1 MEKAK
6 NNSLKGMSH
15 GALRAKLLSTVAMLL
30 VASTLLVTSSYA
42 WFVMS
47 TAPEVTGI
55 DTQVGAN
62 GALEIALRS
71 GENGDVY
78 GDFDENATEDS
89 DIDANNTWGNLV
101 NLDDGKYGLN
111 QITLLPSRLFIEEGG
126 LADGVK
132 TFRVNEVLLKTPIYG
147 EDGRVKGLDKE
158 STTSLVYNAQKASF
172 DTAGIGV
179 RAVGTAADM
188 SVYQLGMNAAK
199 AQLSTYTSAA
209 RTTASNA
216 LNRNG
221 NGVANIVLGK
231 ALEKKASGFAVE
243 DLQALLDLAKGLQAS
258 LKNIETALRC
268 AFTGYLMSE
277 ASGADAVTAENYQT
291 VVADIQSKPLSELLT
306 AYSRITSFIPG
317 MDGYVNEL
325 LSDQTKVDKA
335 VTDCEVLVGKGTNA
349 TWDEIN
355 SAMRPLVDYT
365 KMKLGDKSVP
375 ELEQMVKDGNYDELF
390 SLVSAGGLT
399 LYVPSESGV
408 LSDIADYAG
417 DYTAK
422 VKVDHV
428 SAKVGSQQ
436 LTLNNVEVT
445 MRTATTEQPVY
456 LTNCS
461 NILNRATVRDA
472 DGSSAITDFY
482 GYAIDLAFRTNAT
495 KDGAAT
501 SSLLLQT
508 EPENRVYEGDNNNT
522 ALQGAGSYMIFRN
535 TSGLS
540 ATKMLRLM
548 SGIRVVFIDG
558 ENNLLGIAALD
569 TAVSQNMFT
578 VLSDEEKADTK
589 MYAFLDGWGDGS
601 YQISDLIDANDYDA
615 RPTESSVEFG
625 ADNGTKTI
633 KAKLYMYDFDM
644 DTRGDGDDK
653 HLTGGISLAKTHR
666 ESSVIATLTP
676 DQQKNVTALVY
687 LDGKVVDNSSV
698 AANASQSMSG
708 TLNLQFSS
716 DATLM
721 PAEITSL
728 RQGEKKDGGAGN

>member
-1 MEKAK
+1 MKKNALKAL
-6 NNSLKGMSH
+6 SFGS
-15 GALRAKLLSTVAMLL
+15 LRAKLLSTVAMLL

-62 GALEIALRS
+62 GALEIALRT

-78 GDFDENATEDS
+78 GDFDENATGDS

-101 NLDDGKYGLN
+101 NLGDAKYGLN
-111 QITLLPSRLFIEEGG
+111 QITLLPSRLFIEEAGTVG
-126 LADGVK
+126 GVK
-132 TFRVNEVLLKTPIYG
+132 AFSVNELLLKTPIYG

-158 STTSLVYNAQKASF
+158 STANLVYNAQKASF
-172 DTAGIGV
+172 DTEGIGV

-209 RTTASNA
+209 RTTASNT
-216 LNRNG
+216 LNQNG

-231 ALEKKASGFAVE
+231 ALEKKTDGFAVK
-243 DLQALLDLAKGLQAS
+243 DLQALLELAKGLQAS
-258 LKNIETALRC
+258 LKNIETALRYVF
-268 AFTGYLMSE
+268 AGYLMSD
-277 ASGADAVTAENYQT
+277 ASGDTVTAENYQT
-291 VVADIQSKPLSELLT
+291 LVAEVQTKPLNELLNT
-306 AYSRITSFIPG
+306 YGVITSLIPG
-317 MDGYVNEL
+317 MDGYVNAL
-325 LSDQTKVDKA
+325 LGDQTKVDEA
-335 VTDCEVLVGKGTNA
+335 VRDCANLVGKGTAA

-355 SAMRPLVDYT
+355 SAMKPLVDYT
-365 KMKLGDKSVP
+365 RMRLGDKTVP
-375 ELEQMVKDGNYDELF
+375 ELEQLVAAGNYSEILA
-390 SLVSAGGLT
+390 LVSAGGLT
-399 LYVPSESGV
+399 LYVPSGSGV

-422 VKVDHV
+422 VTVDDV
-428 SAKVGSQQ
+428 SASLGGQT
-436 LTLNNVEVT
+436 LTLNNVDVT
-445 MRTATTEQPVY
+445 MRTETGEQPVY

-461 NILNRATVRDA
+461 NALNRATVRAA

-495 KDGAAT
+495 KDGEAT

-508 EPENRVYEGDNNNT
+508 EPENRVYQDDDSNA
-522 ALQGAGSYMIFRN
+522 ALQGGGSYMIFRN
-535 TSGLS
+535 TSNLS

-569 TAVSQNMFT
+569 TTVSRGMFT
-578 VLSDEEKADTK
+578 QLTDEEKGATK
-589 MYAFLDGWGDGS
+589 MYAYLDGWGDQN
-601 YQISDLIDANDYDA
+601 YQISDLVDKDDYDV
-615 RPTESSVEFG
+615 RPEESSVVFNVE
-625 ADNGTKTI
+625 NGTKTI

-644 DTRGDGDDK
+644 DTRGDGDEK

-666 ESSVIATLTP
+666 ESSVITTLTP

-728 RQGEKKDGGAGN
+728 RQGEKADGGTRN

>member
-1 MEKAK
+1 MKKNALKAL
-6 NNSLKGMSH
+6 SFGS
-15 GALRAKLLSTVAMLL
+15 LRAKLLSTVAMLL

-62 GALEIALRS
+62 GALEIALRT

-78 GDFDENATEDS
+78 GDFDENATGDS

-101 NLDDGKYGLN
+101 NLGDAKYGLN
-111 QITLLPSRLFIEEGG
+111 QITLLPSRLFIEEAGIV
-126 LADGVK
+126 DGVK
-132 TFRVNEVLLKTPIYG
+132 AFSVNKLLLKTPIYG
-147 EDGRVKGLDKE
+147 EDGRVKELDKK
-158 STTSLVYNAQKASF
+158 STANLVYNAQKASF
-172 DTAGIGV
+172 DTEGIGV

-209 RTTASNA
+209 RTTASNT
-216 LNRNG
+216 LNQNG

-231 ALEKKASGFAVE
+231 ALEKKPDGFAAK
-243 DLQALLDLAKGLQAS
+243 DLQALLELAKGLQAS
-258 LKNIETALRC
+258 LKNIETALRYVF
-268 AFTGYLMSE
+268 AGYLMSD
-277 ASGADAVTAENYQT
+277 ASGDTVTAENYQT
-291 VVADIQSKPLSELLT
+291 LVAEVQTKPLSELLNT
-306 AYSRITSFIPG
+306 YNEITSLILG
-317 MDGYVNEL
+317 MDGYVNDL
-325 LSDQTKVDKA
+325 LSDQTIVDKA
-335 VTDCEVLVGKGTNA
+335 VVDCENLVKKGTDA

-355 SAMRPLVDYT
+355 RAMRPLVDYT
-365 KMKLGDKSVP
+365 QMRLGDKTVP
-375 ELEQMVKDGNYDELF
+375 ELEKMVTDGQYDKILA
-390 SLVSAGGLT
+390 LIGAGGLT
-399 LYVPSESGV
+399 LYVPSGSGV

-417 DYTAK
+417 DYTAN
-422 VKVDHV
+422 VTVDKI
-428 SAKVGSQQ
+428 SA
-436 LTLNNVEVT
+436 TLNGKPFSLENQTVT
-445 MRTATTEQPVY
+445 MRTETKEQPVY

-461 NILNRATVRDA
+461 NALNRATVRAA

-495 KDGAAT
+495 KDGEAT

-508 EPENRVYEGDNNNT
+508 EPENRVYQDDKSNA
-522 ALQGAGSYMIFRN
+522 ALQGGGSYMIFRN
-535 TSGLS
+535 TSNLS

-569 TAVSQNMFT
+569 TTVSQNMFKQ
-578 VLSDEEKADTK
+578 LPDAEKSETK
-589 MYAFLDGWGDGS
+589 MFAYLDGWGDQN
-601 YQISDLIDANDYDA
+601 YQISDLVDVNDYDT
-615 RPTESSVEFG
+615 RPTESSVVFSV
-625 ADNGTKTI
+625 DNGTKTI

-644 DTRGDGDDK
+644 DTRGEGEAQ
-653 HLTGGISLAKTHR
+653 HQTGGISLAKTHR
-666 ESSVIATLTP
+666 ESRVITTLTP

-728 RQGEKKDGGAGN
+728 RQGEKADGGTGN

>member
-1 MEKAK
+1 MKKNALKAL
-6 NNSLKGMSH
+6 SFGS
-15 GALRAKLLSTVAMLL
+15 LRAKLLSTVAMLL

-62 GALEIALRS
+62 GALEIALRD
-71 GENGDVY
+71 GESGDVY

-101 NLDDGKYGLN
+101 NLGDAKYGLD
-111 QITLLPSRLFIEEGG
+111 QITLLPSRLFIEEAGIV
-126 LADGVK
+126 DGVK
-132 TFRVNEVLLKTPIYG
+132 AFSVNELLLKTPIYG

-158 STTSLVYNAQKASF
+158 STANLVYNAQKASF
-172 DTAGIGV
+172 DTEGIGV

-209 RTTASNA
+209 RTTASNT
-216 LNRNG
+216 LDQNG

-231 ALEKKASGFAVE
+231 ALEKKTSGFAVA
-243 DLQALLDLAKGLQAS
+243 DLQALLELAKGLQAS
-258 LKNIETALRC
+258 LKNIETALRYVF
-268 AFTGYLMSE
+268 AGYLMSD
-277 ASGADAVTAENYQT
+277 ASGNVVTAENYQT
-291 VVADIQSKPLSELLT
+291 LVAEVQTKPLNELLT
-306 AYSRITSFIPG
+306 TYNEIISLIPG
-317 MDGYVNEL
+317 MDGYVNDL
-325 LSDQTKVDKA
+325 LSDQTKVDEA
-335 VTDCEVLVGKGTNA
+335 VVDCEDLVNKGTAA

-365 KMKLGDKSVP
+365 QMRLGDKTVP
-375 ELEQMVKDGNYDELF
+375 ELEQLVAAGNYSEIF
-390 SLVSAGGLT
+390 ALVSAGGLT
-399 LYVPSESGV
+399 LYVPSGSGV

-422 VKVDHV
+422 VTVDHV
-428 SAKVGSQQ
+428 SASLGGQT
-436 LTLNNVEVT
+436 LTLDNVDVT
-445 MRTATTEQPVY
+445 MRTETEQQPVY

-461 NILNRATVRDA
+461 NALNRATVRAA

-495 KDGAAT
+495 KDGEET

-508 EPENRVYEGDNNNT
+508 EPENRVYQGDESNA
-522 ALQGAGSYMIFRN
+522 ALQGGGSYMIFRN
-535 TSGLS
+535 TSNLS

-569 TAVSQNMFT
+569 TTVSQSMFT
-578 VLSDEEKADTK
+578 ELPDAEKSETK
-589 MYAFLDGWGDGS
+589 MFAYLDGWGDQN
-601 YQISDLIDANDYDA
+601 YQISDLVDVNDYNA
-615 RPTESSVEFG
+615 RPVESSVVFNV
-625 ADNGTKTI
+625 DNGTKTI

-644 DTRGDGDDK
+644 DTRGEGDEK

-666 ESSVIATLTP
+666 ESSVITTLTP

-728 RQGEKKDGGAGN
+728 RQGEKADGGTGN

>member
-1 MEKAK
+1 MKKNALKAL
-6 NNSLKGMSH
+6 SFSS
-15 GALRAKLLSTVAMLL
+15 LRAKLLSTVAMLL

-62 GALEIALRS
+62 GALEIALRT

-78 GDFDENATEDS
+78 GDFDENATGDG

-101 NLDDGKYGLN
+101 NLGDAKYGLDK
-111 QITLLPSRLFIEEGG
+111 ITLLPSRLFIEEAGIV
-126 LADGVK
+126 DGVK
-132 TFRVNEVLLKTPIYG
+132 AFSVNELLLKTPIYG

-158 STTSLVYNAQKASF
+158 STANLVYNAQKASF
-172 DTAGIGV
+172 DTEGIGV

-209 RTTASNA
+209 RTTASNT
-216 LNRNG
+216 LNQNG

-231 ALEKKASGFAVE
+231 ALEKKTDGFAE
-243 DLQALLDLAKGLQAS
+243 KDLQALLELAKGLQAS
-258 LKNIETALRC
+258 LKNIETALRYVF
-268 AFTGYLMSE
+268 AGYLMSD
-277 ASGADAVTAENYQT
+277 ASGDTVTAENYQT
-291 VVADIQSKPLSELLT
+291 LVAEVQTKPLSELLNT
-306 AYSRITSFIPG
+306 YNTYNKITSLILG
-317 MDGYVNEL
+317 MDGYVNDL

-335 VTDCEVLVGKGTNA
+335 VADCGTLVEKGTAA
-349 TWDEIN
+349 TWTEIN
-355 SAMRPLVDYT
+355 SAMKPLVDYT
-365 KMKLGDKSVP
+365 QMRLGDKTVP
-375 ELEQMVKDGNYDELF
+375 ELEQLVAAGNYSEILA
-390 SLVSAGGLT
+390 LVSAGGLT
-399 LYVPSESGV
+399 LYVPSGSGV

-422 VKVDHV
+422 VTVDHV
-428 SAKVGSQQ
+428 SASLDGQT
-436 LTLNNVEVT
+436 LTLDNVDVT
-445 MRTATTEQPVY
+445 MRTETEQQPVY

-461 NILNRATVRDA
+461 NALNRATVRDA

-495 KDGAAT
+495 KDGEAT

-508 EPENRVYEGDNNNT
+508 EPENRVYQDDKSNA
-522 ALQGAGSYMIFRN
+522 ALQGGGSYMIFRN
-535 TSGLS
+535 TSNLS

-569 TAVSQNMFT
+569 TTVSQNMFT
-578 VLSDEEKADTK
+578 ELPDAEKSETK
-589 MYAFLDGWGDGS
+589 MFAYLDGWGDQN
-601 YQISDLIDANDYDA
+601 YQISDLVDVNDYKA
-615 RPTESSVEFG
+615 RPTESSVVFSV
-625 ADNGTKTI
+625 DNGTKTI

-644 DTRGDGDDK
+644 DTRGEGEEK
-653 HLTGGISLAKTHR
+653 HPTGGISLAKTHR
-666 ESSVIATLTP
+666 ESRVITTLTP

-728 RQGEKKDGGAGN
+728 RQGEKADGGTGN

>member
-1 MEKAK
+1 MKKNALKAL
-6 NNSLKGMSH
+6 SFGS
-15 GALRAKLLSTVAMLL
+15 LRAKLLSTVAMLL

-62 GALEIALRS
+62 GALEIALRT

-78 GDFDENATEDS
+78 GDFDENATGDG

-101 NLDDGKYGLN
+101 NLGDAKYGLN
-111 QITLLPSRLFIEEGG
+111 QITLLPSRLFIEEAGIV
-126 LADGVK
+126 DGVK
-132 TFRVNEVLLKTPIYG
+132 AFSVNKLLLKTPIYG

-158 STTSLVYNAQKASF
+158 STANLVYNAQKASF
-172 DTAGIGV
+172 DTEGIGV

-209 RTTASNA
+209 RTTASNT
-216 LNRNG
+216 LNQNG

-231 ALEKKASGFAVE
+231 ALEKKTDGFAE
-243 DLQALLDLAKGLQAS
+243 KDLQALLELAKGLQAS
-258 LKNIETALRC
+258 LKNIETALRYVF
-268 AFTGYLMSE
+268 AGYLMSD
-277 ASGADAVTAENYQT
+277 ASGDTVTAENYQT
-291 VVADIQSKPLSELLT
+291 LVAEVQTKPLNELLNT
-306 AYSRITSFIPG
+306 YSGITNLIEN
-317 MDGYVNEL
+317 MDSYVNDL

-335 VTDCEVLVGKGTNA
+335 VADCGILVEKGTAA
-349 TWDEIN
+349 TWTEIN
-355 SAMRPLVDYT
+355 SAMKPLVDYT
-365 KMKLGDKSVP
+365 QMRLGDKTVP
-375 ELEQMVKDGNYDELF
+375 ELEQLVAAGNYSEILA
-390 SLVSAGGLT
+390 LVSAGGLT
-399 LYVPSESGV
+399 LYVPSGSGV

-422 VKVDHV
+422 VTVDHV
-428 SAKVGSQQ
+428 SASLGGQT
-436 LTLNNVEVT
+436 LTLDNVDVT
-445 MRTATTEQPVY
+445 MRTETEQQPVY

-461 NILNRATVRDA
+461 NALNRATVRAA

-495 KDGAAT
+495 KDGEAT

-508 EPENRVYEGDNNNT
+508 EPENRVYQDDKSNA
-522 ALQGAGSYMIFRN
+522 ALQGGGSYMIFRN
-535 TSGLS
+535 TSNLS

-569 TAVSQNMFT
+569 TTVSQNMFT
-578 VLSDEEKADTK
+578 ELPDAERGETK
-589 MYAFLDGWGDGS
+589 MFAYLDGWGDQN
-601 YQISDLIDANDYDA
+601 YQISDLVDVNDYNA
-615 RPTESSVEFG
+615 RPTESSVVFSV
-625 ADNGTKTI
+625 DNGTKTI

-644 DTRGDGDDK
+644 DTRGEGEET
-653 HLTGGISLAKTHR
+653 HPTGGISLAKTHR
-666 ESSVIATLTP
+666 ESRVITTLTP

-728 RQGEKKDGGAGN
+728 RQGEKADGGTGN

>member
-1 MEKAK
+1 MKKNALKAL
-6 NNSLKGMSH
+6 SFGS
-15 GALRAKLLSTVAMLL
+15 LRAKLLSTVAMLL

-62 GALEIALRS
+62 GALEIALRT

-78 GDFDENATEDS
+78 GDFDENATGDS

-101 NLDDGKYGLN
+101 NLGDAKYGLN
-111 QITLLPSRLFIEEGG
+111 QITLLPSRLFIEEAGIV
-126 LADGVK
+126 DGVK
-132 TFRVNEVLLKTPIYG
+132 AFSVNELLLKTPIYG
-147 EDGRVKGLDKE
+147 EDGRVKELDKK
-158 STTSLVYNAQKASF
+158 STANLVYNAQKASF
-172 DTAGIGV
+172 DTEGIGV

-209 RTTASNA
+209 RTTASNT
-216 LNRNG
+216 LNQNG

-231 ALEKKASGFAVE
+231 ALEKKTDGFAE
-243 DLQALLDLAKGLQAS
+243 KDLQALLELAKGLQAS
-258 LKNIETALRC
+258 LKNIETALRYVF
-268 AFTGYLMSE
+268 AGYLMSN
-277 ASGADAVTAENYQT
+277 ASGDTVTAENYQT
-291 VVADIQSKPLSELLT
+291 LVAEVQTKPLNELLNT
-306 AYSRITSFIPG
+306 YSRITSLIPG
-317 MDGYVNEL
+317 MDGYVNDL
-325 LSDQTKVDKA
+325 LSDQTIVDKA
-335 VTDCEVLVGKGTNA
+335 VVDCENLVKEGTAA
-349 TWDEIN
+349 TWTEIN
-355 SAMRPLVDYT
+355 SAMSPLVDYT
-365 KMKLGDKSVP
+365 KMRLGDKTVP
-375 ELEQMVKDGNYDELF
+375 ELEKMVTAGEYDKILA
-390 SLVSAGGLT
+390 LISAGGLT
-399 LYVPSESGV
+399 LYVPSGSGV

-417 DYTAK
+417 DYTAN
-422 VKVDHV
+422 VTVDKI
-428 SAKVGSQQ
+428 SA
-436 LTLNNVEVT
+436 TLNGKPISLENQTVT
-445 MRTATTEQPVY
+445 MRTETKEQPVY

-461 NILNRATVRDA
+461 NALNRATVRAA

-495 KDGAAT
+495 KDGEAT

-508 EPENRVYEGDNNNT
+508 EPENRVYQDDKSNA
-522 ALQGAGSYMIFRN
+522 ALQGGGSYMIFRN
-535 TSGLS
+535 TSNLS

-569 TAVSQNMFT
+569 TTVSQNMFT
-578 VLSDEEKADTK
+578 ELPDAEKSETK
-589 MYAFLDGWGDGS
+589 MFAYLDGWSDQN
-601 YQISDLIDANDYDA
+601 YQISDLVDANDYKA
-615 RPTESSVEFG
+615 RPTESSVVFSV
-625 ADNGTKTI
+625 DNGTKTI

-644 DTRGDGDDK
+644 DTRGEGEEK
-653 HLTGGISLAKTHR
+653 HPTGGISLAKTHR
-666 ESSVIATLTP
+666 ESRVITTLTP

-728 RQGEKKDGGAGN
+728 RQGEKADGGTGN

>member
-1 MEKAK
+1 MKKNALKAL
-6 NNSLKGMSH
+6 SFGS
-15 GALRAKLLSTVAMLL
+15 LRAKLLSTVAMLL

-42 WFVMS
+42 WFVMA

-62 GALEIALRS
+62 GALEIALRT

-78 GDFDENATEDS
+78 GDFDENATGDS
-89 DIDANNTWGNLV
+89 DVDANNTWGNLV
-101 NLDDGKYGLN
+101 NLGDAKYGLN
-111 QITLLPSRLFIEEGG
+111 QITLLPSRLFIEEAGTVG
-126 LADGVK
+126 GVK
-132 TFRVNEVLLKTPIYG
+132 AFSVNELLLKTPIYG

-158 STTSLVYNAQKASF
+158 STANLVYNAQKASF
-172 DTAGIGV
+172 DTEGIGV

-209 RTTASNA
+209 RTTASNT
-216 LNRNG
+216 LNQNG

-231 ALEKKASGFAVE
+231 ALEKKTDGFAVK
-243 DLQALLDLAKGLQAS
+243 DLQALLELAKGLQAS
-258 LKNIETALRC
+258 LKNIETALRYVF
-268 AFTGYLMSE
+268 AGYLMSD
-277 ASGADAVTAENYQT
+277 ASGDTVTAENYQT
-291 VVADIQSKPLSELLT
+291 LVAEVQTKPLNELLNT
-306 AYSRITSFIPG
+306 YGVITSLVPG
-317 MDGYVNEL
+317 IDGYVNAL
-325 LSDQTKVDKA
+325 LGDQTKVDKA
-335 VTDCEVLVGKGTNA
+335 VRDCANLVGKGTAA
-349 TWDEIN
+349 TWTEIN
-355 SAMRPLVDYT
+355 SAMSPLVDYT

-375 ELEQMVKDGNYDELF
+375 ELEQLVAAGNYSEIF
-390 SLVSAGGLT
+390 ALVSAGGLT
-399 LYVPSESGV
+399 LYVPSGSGV

-422 VKVDHV
+422 VTVDHV
-428 SAKVGSQQ
+428 SASLGGQT
-436 LTLNNVEVT
+436 LTLDNVDVT
-445 MRTATTEQPVY
+445 MRTETGEQPVY

-461 NILNRATVRDA
+461 NALNRATVRAA
-472 DGSSAITDFY
+472 DGSAAITDFY

-495 KDGAAT
+495 KDGEAT

-508 EPENRVYEGDNNNT
+508 EPENRVYQDDDSNA
-522 ALQGAGSYMIFRN
+522 ALQGGGSYMIFRN
-535 TSGLS
+535 TSNLS

-569 TAVSQNMFT
+569 TTVSRGMFT
-578 VLSDEEKADTK
+578 QLTDEEKGATK
-589 MYAFLDGWGDGS
+589 MYAYLDGWGDQN
-601 YQISDLIDANDYDA
+601 YQISDLVNKDDYDA
-615 RPTESSVEFG
+615 RPTESSVVFSVE
-625 ADNGTKTI
+625 NGTKTI

-644 DTRGDGDDK
+644 DTRGDGDEK

-666 ESSVIATLTP
+666 GSSVITALTP

-728 RQGEKKDGGAGN
+728 RQGEKADGGTGN

>member
-1 MEKAK
+1 MKK
-6 NNSLKGMSH
+6 NTLKGMNFSS
-15 GALRAKLLSTVAMLL
+15 LRAKLMSTVAMLL

-62 GALEIALRS
+62 GALEIALRT

-78 GDFDENATEDS
+78 GDFDENATGDS

-101 NLDDGKYGLN
+101 NLGDAKYGLN
-111 QITLLPSRLFIEEGG
+111 QITLLPSRLFIEEAGIV
-126 LADGVK
+126 DGVK
-132 TFRVNEVLLKTPIYG
+132 AFSVNELLLKTPIYG

-158 STTSLVYNAQKASF
+158 STANLVYNAQKASF
-172 DTAGIGV
+172 DTEGIGV

-209 RTTASNA
+209 RTTASNT
-216 LNRNG
+216 LNQNG

-231 ALEKKASGFAVE
+231 ALEKKTDGFAE
-243 DLQALLDLAKGLQAS
+243 KDLQTLLELAKGLQAS
-258 LKNIETALRC
+258 LKNIETALRYVF
-268 AFTGYLMSE
+268 AGYLMSD
-277 ASGADAVTAENYQT
+277 ASGDKVTAENYQT
-291 VVADIQSKPLSELLT
+291 LVAEVQTKPLNELLNT
-306 AYSRITSFIPG
+306 YNGITSLIPG
-317 MDGYVNEL
+317 MDGYVNDL
-325 LSDQTKVDKA
+325 LSDQTKVNKA
-335 VTDCEVLVGKGTNA
+335 VTDCGTLVEKGTAA
-349 TWDEIN
+349 TWTEIN
-355 SAMRPLVDYT
+355 SAMSPLVDYT

-375 ELEQMVKDGNYDELF
+375 ELEKMVAEGKYEDIL

-399 LYVPSESGV
+399 LYVPSKSGV

-422 VKVDHV
+422 VKVDKV
-428 SAKVGSQQ
+428 SAPVGGKTVT
-436 LTLNNVEVT
+436 LTDVDVT
-445 MRTATTEQPVY
+445 MRTQTGVQPVY

-461 NILNRATVRDA
+461 NALNRATVRDA

-495 KDGAAT
+495 KDGKAT

-508 EPENRVYEGDNNNT
+508 EPENRVYEGDGEN
-522 ALQGAGSYMIFRN
+522 AVLQGGGSYMLFRN

-569 TAVSQNMFT
+569 TTVSQRMFT
-578 VLSDEEKADTK
+578 ELSDEEKGETK
-589 MYAFLDGWGDGS
+589 MFAYLDGWGDHN
-601 YQISDLIDANDYDA
+601 YQISDMVDVNDYGA
-615 RPTESSVEFG
+615 RPTESSVVFSV
-625 ADNGTKTI
+625 DNGTKTI

-644 DTRGDGDDK
+644 DTRGEDGEK

-666 ESSVIATLTP
+666 ESRVITTLTP

-728 RQGEKKDGGAGN
+728 RQGEKADGGTGN

>member
-1 MEKAK
+1 MKKNALKAL
-6 NNSLKGMSH
+6 SFGS
-15 GALRAKLLSTVAMLL
+15 LRAKLLSTVAMLL

-62 GALEIALRS
+62 GALEIALRT

-78 GDFDENATEDS
+78 GDFDENATGDS
-89 DIDANNTWGNLV
+89 DVDANNTWGNLV
-101 NLDDGKYGLN
+101 NLGDAKYGLN
-111 QITLLPSRLFIEEGG
+111 QITLLPSRLFIEEAGTVG
-126 LADGVK
+126 GVK
-132 TFRVNEVLLKTPIYG
+132 AFSVNELLLKTPIYG

-158 STTSLVYNAQKASF
+158 STANLVYNAQKASF
-172 DTAGIGV
+172 DTEGIGV

-209 RTTASNA
+209 RTTASNT
-216 LNRNG
+216 LNQNG

-231 ALEKKASGFAVE
+231 ALEKKTDGFAVK
-243 DLQALLDLAKGLQAS
+243 DLQALLELAKGLQAS
-258 LKNIETALRC
+258 LKNIETALRYVF
-268 AFTGYLMSE
+268 AGYLMSD
-277 ASGADAVTAENYQT
+277 ASGDTVTAENYQT
-291 VVADIQSKPLSELLT
+291 LVAEVQTKPLNELLNT
-306 AYSRITSFIPG
+306 YGVITSLVPG
-317 MDGYVNEL
+317 IDGYVNAL
-325 LSDQTKVDKA
+325 LGDQTKVDKA
-335 VTDCEVLVGKGTNA
+335 VRDCANLVGKGTAA
-349 TWDEIN
+349 TWTEIN
-355 SAMRPLVDYT
+355 SAMSPLVDYT

-375 ELEQMVKDGNYDELF
+375 ELEQLVAAGNYSEIFALM
-390 SLVSAGGLT
+390 SAGGLT
-399 LYVPSESGV
+399 LYVPSGSGV

-422 VKVDHV
+422 VTVDHV
-428 SAKVGSQQ
+428 SASLGGQT
-436 LTLNNVEVT
+436 LTLDNVDVT
-445 MRTATTEQPVY
+445 MRTETGEQPVY

-461 NILNRATVRDA
+461 NALNRATVRAA
-472 DGSSAITDFY
+472 DGSAAITDFY

-495 KDGAAT
+495 KDGEAT

-508 EPENRVYEGDNNNT
+508 EPENRVYQDDDSNA
-522 ALQGAGSYMIFRN
+522 ALQGGGSYMIFRN
-535 TSGLS
+535 TSNLS

-569 TAVSQNMFT
+569 TTVSRGMFT
-578 VLSDEEKADTK
+578 QLTDEEKGATK
-589 MYAFLDGWGDGS
+589 MYAYLDGWGDQN
-601 YQISDLIDANDYDA
+601 YQISDLVNKDDYDA
-615 RPTESSVEFG
+615 RPTESSVVFSVE
-625 ADNGTKTI
+625 NGTKTI

-644 DTRGDGDDK
+644 DTRGDGDEK

-666 ESSVIATLTP
+666 GSSVITALTP

-728 RQGEKKDGGAGN
+728 RQGEKADGGTGN

>member
-1 MEKAK
+1 MKKNALKAL
-6 NNSLKGMSH
+6 SFGS
-15 GALRAKLLSTVAMLL
+15 LRAKLLSTVAMLL

-62 GALEIALRS
+62 GALEIALRD
-71 GENGDVY
+71 GESGDVY

-101 NLDDGKYGLN
+101 NLGDAKYGLD
-111 QITLLPSRLFIEEGG
+111 QITLLPSRLFIEEAGIV
-126 LADGVK
+126 DGVK
-132 TFRVNEVLLKTPIYG
+132 AFSVNELLLKTPIYG

-158 STTSLVYNAQKASF
+158 STANLVYNAQKASF
-172 DTAGIGV
+172 DTEGIGV

-209 RTTASNA
+209 RTTASNT
-216 LNRNG
+216 LDQNG

-231 ALEKKASGFAVE
+231 ALEKKTSGFAVA
-243 DLQALLDLAKGLQAS
+243 DLQALLELAKGLQAS
-258 LKNIETALRC
+258 LKNIETALRYVF
-268 AFTGYLMSE
+268 AGYLMSD
-277 ASGADAVTAENYQT
+277 ASGNVVTAENYQT
-291 VVADIQSKPLSELLT
+291 LVAEVQTKPLNELLT
-306 AYSRITSFIPG
+306 TYNEIISLIPG
-317 MDGYVNEL
+317 MDGYVNDL
-325 LSDQTKVDKA
+325 LSDQTKVDEA
-335 VTDCEVLVGKGTNA
+335 VVDCEDLVNKGTAA

-365 KMKLGDKSVP
+365 QMRLGDKTVP
-375 ELEQMVKDGNYDELF
+375 ELEQLVAAGNYSEIF
-390 SLVSAGGLT
+390 ALVSAGGLT
-399 LYVPSESGV
+399 LYVPSGSGV

-422 VKVDHV
+422 VTVDHV
-428 SAKVGSQQ
+428 SASLGGQT
-436 LTLNNVEVT
+436 LTLDNVDVT
-445 MRTATTEQPVY
+445 MRTETEQQPVY

-461 NILNRATVRDA
+461 NALNRAAVRAA

-495 KDGAAT
+495 KDGEET
-501 SSLLLQT
+501 SNLLLQT
-508 EPENRVYEGDNNNT
+508 EPENRVYQGDESNA
-522 ALQGAGSYMIFRN
+522 ALQGGGSYMIFRN
-535 TSGLS
+535 TSNLS

-569 TAVSQNMFT
+569 TTVSQSMFT
-578 VLSDEEKADTK
+578 ELPDAEKSETK
-589 MYAFLDGWGDGS
+589 MFAYLDGWGDQN
-601 YQISDLIDANDYDA
+601 YQISDLVDVNDYNA
-615 RPTESSVEFG
+615 RPVESSVVFNV
-625 ADNGTKTI
+625 DNGTKTI

-644 DTRGDGDDK
+644 DTRGEGDEK

-666 ESSVIATLTP
+666 ESSVITTLTP

-728 RQGEKKDGGAGN
+728 RQGEKADGGTGN

>member
-1 MEKAK
+1 MKKNALKAL
-6 NNSLKGMSH
+6 SFGS
-15 GALRAKLLSTVAMLL
+15 LRAKLLSTVAMLL

-62 GALEIALRS
+62 GALEIALRT

-78 GDFDENATEDS
+78 GDFDENATGDS
-89 DIDANNTWGNLV
+89 DVDANNTWGNLV
-101 NLDDGKYGLN
+101 NLGDAKYGLN
-111 QITLLPSRLFIEEGG
+111 QITLLPSRLFIEEAGTVG
-126 LADGVK
+126 GVK
-132 TFRVNEVLLKTPIYG
+132 AFSVNELLLKTPIYG

-158 STTSLVYNAQKASF
+158 STANLVYNAQKASF
-172 DTAGIGV
+172 DTEGIGV

-209 RTTASNA
+209 RTTASNT
-216 LNRNG
+216 LNQNG

-231 ALEKKASGFAVE
+231 ALEKKTDGFAVK
-243 DLQALLDLAKGLQAS
+243 DLQALLELAKGLQAS
-258 LKNIETALRC
+258 LKNIETALRYVF
-268 AFTGYLMSE
+268 AGYLMSD
-277 ASGADAVTAENYQT
+277 ASGDTVTAENYQT
-291 VVADIQSKPLSELLT
+291 LVAEVQTKPLNELLNT
-306 AYSRITSFIPG
+306 YGVITSLVPG
-317 MDGYVNEL
+317 IDGYVNAL
-325 LSDQTKVDKA
+325 LGDQTKVDKA
-335 VTDCEVLVGKGTNA
+335 VRDCANLVGKGTAA
-349 TWDEIN
+349 TWTEIN
-355 SAMRPLVDYT
+355 SAMSPLVDYT

-375 ELEQMVKDGNYDELF
+375 ELEQLVAAGNYSEIF
-390 SLVSAGGLT
+390 ALVSAGGLT
-399 LYVPSESGV
+399 LYVPSGSGV

-422 VKVDHV
+422 VTVDHV
-428 SAKVGSQQ
+428 SASLGGQT
-436 LTLNNVEVT
+436 LTLDNVDVT
-445 MRTATTEQPVY
+445 MRTETGEQPVY

-461 NILNRATVRDA
+461 NALNRATVRAA
-472 DGSSAITDFY
+472 DGSAAITDFY

-495 KDGAAT
+495 KDGEAT

-508 EPENRVYEGDNNNT
+508 EPENRVYQDDDSNA
-522 ALQGAGSYMIFRN
+522 ALQGGGSYMIFRN
-535 TSGLS
+535 TSNLS

-569 TAVSQNMFT
+569 TTVSRGMFT
-578 VLSDEEKADTK
+578 QLTDEEKGATK
-589 MYAFLDGWGDGS
+589 MYAYLDGWGDQN
-601 YQISDLIDANDYDA
+601 YQISDLVNKDDYDA
-615 RPTESSVEFG
+615 RPTESSVVFSVE
-625 ADNGTKTI
+625 NGTNTI
-633 KAKLYMYDFDM
+633 KAKLYVYDFDM
-644 DTRGDGDDK
+644 DTRGDGDEK

-666 ESSVIATLTP
+666 GSSVITALTP

-728 RQGEKKDGGAGN
+728 RQGEKADGGTGN

>member
-1 MEKAK
+1 MKKNALKAL
-6 NNSLKGMSH
+6 SFGS
-15 GALRAKLLSTVAMLL
+15 LRAKLLSTVAMLL

-62 GALEIALRS
+62 GALEIALRT

-78 GDFDENATEDS
+78 GDFDENATGDS
-89 DIDANNTWGNLV
+89 DVDANNTWGNLV
-101 NLDDGKYGLN
+101 NLGDAKYGLN
-111 QITLLPSRLFIEEGG
+111 QITLLPSRLFIEEAGTVG
-126 LADGVK
+126 GVK
-132 TFRVNEVLLKTPIYG
+132 AFSVNELLLKTPIYG

-158 STTSLVYNAQKASF
+158 STANLVYNAQKASF
-172 DTAGIGV
+172 DTEGIGV

-209 RTTASNA
+209 RTTASNT
-216 LNRNG
+216 LNG

-231 ALEKKASGFAVE
+231 ALEKKTDGFAVK
-243 DLQALLDLAKGLQAS
+243 DLQALLELAKGLQAS
-258 LKNIETALRC
+258 LKNIETALRYVF
-268 AFTGYLMSE
+268 AGYLMSD
-277 ASGADAVTAENYQT
+277 ASGDTVTAENYQT
-291 VVADIQSKPLSELLT
+291 LVAEVQTKPLNELLNT
-306 AYSRITSFIPG
+306 YGVITSLVPG
-317 MDGYVNEL
+317 IDGYVNAL
-325 LSDQTKVDKA
+325 LGDQTKVDKA
-335 VTDCEVLVGKGTNA
+335 VRDCANLVGKGTAA
-349 TWDEIN
+349 TWTEIN
-355 SAMRPLVDYT
+355 SAMSPLVDYT

-375 ELEQMVKDGNYDELF
+375 ELEQLVAAGNYSEIF
-390 SLVSAGGLT
+390 ALVSAGGLT
-399 LYVPSESGV
+399 LYVPSGSGV

-422 VKVDHV
+422 VTVDHV
-428 SAKVGSQQ
+428 SASLGGQT
-436 LTLNNVEVT
+436 LTLDNVDVT
-445 MRTATTEQPVY
+445 MRTETGEQPVY

-461 NILNRATVRDA
+461 NALNRATVRAA
-472 DGSSAITDFY
+472 DGSAAITDFY

-495 KDGAAT
+495 KDGEAT

-508 EPENRVYEGDNNNT
+508 EPENRVYQDDDSNA
-522 ALQGAGSYMIFRN
+522 ALQGGGSYMIFRN
-535 TSGLS
+535 TSNLS

-569 TAVSQNMFT
+569 TTVSRGMFT
-578 VLSDEEKADTK
+578 QLTDEEKGATK
-589 MYAFLDGWGDGS
+589 MYAYLDGWGDQN
-601 YQISDLIDANDYDA
+601 YQISDLVNKDDYDA
-615 RPTESSVEFG
+615 RPTESSVVFSVE
-625 ADNGTKTI
+625 NGTKTI

-644 DTRGDGDDK
+644 DTRGDGDEK

-666 ESSVIATLTP
+666 GSSVITALTP

-687 LDGKVVDNSSV
+687 LDGKVVDNSRV
-698 AANASQSMSG
+698 AAIASQSMSG

-728 RQGEKKDGGAGN
+728 RQGEKADGGTGN

>member
-1 MEKAK
+1 MKKNALKAL
-6 NNSLKGMSH
+6 SFGS
-15 GALRAKLLSTVAMLL
+15 LRAKLLSTVAMLL

-62 GALEIALRS
+62 GALEIALRT

-78 GDFDENATEDS
+78 GDFDENATGDS
-89 DIDANNTWGNLV
+89 DVDANNTWGNLV
-101 NLDDGKYGLN
+101 NLGDAKYGLN
-111 QITLLPSRLFIEEGG
+111 QITLLPSRLFIEEAGTVG
-126 LADGVK
+126 GVK
-132 TFRVNEVLLKTPIYG
+132 AFSVNELLLKTPIYG

-158 STTSLVYNAQKASF
+158 STANLVYNEQKASF
-172 DTAGIGV
+172 DTEGIGV

-209 RTTASNA
+209 RTTASNT
-216 LNRNG
+216 LNQNG

-231 ALEKKASGFAVE
+231 ALEKKTDGFAVK
-243 DLQALLDLAKGLQAS
+243 DLQALLELAKGLQAS
-258 LKNIETALRC
+258 LKNIETALRYVF
-268 AFTGYLMSE
+268 AGYLMSD
-277 ASGADAVTAENYQT
+277 ASGDTVTAENYQT
-291 VVADIQSKPLSELLT
+291 LVAEVQTKPLNELLNT
-306 AYSRITSFIPG
+306 YGVITSLVPG
-317 MDGYVNEL
+317 IDGYVNAL
-325 LSDQTKVDKA
+325 LGDQTKVDKA
-335 VTDCEVLVGKGTNA
+335 VRDCANLVGKGTAA
-349 TWDEIN
+349 TWTEIN
-355 SAMRPLVDYT
+355 SAMSPLVDYT

-375 ELEQMVKDGNYDELF
+375 ELEQLVAAGNYSEIF
-390 SLVSAGGLT
+390 ALVSAGGLT
-399 LYVPSESGV
+399 LYVPSGSGV

-422 VKVDHV
+422 VTVDHV
-428 SAKVGSQQ
+428 SASLGGQT
-436 LTLNNVEVT
+436 LTLDNVDVT
-445 MRTATTEQPVY
+445 MRTETGEQPVY

-461 NILNRATVRDA
+461 NALNRATVRAA
-472 DGSSAITDFY
+472 DGSAAITDFY

-495 KDGAAT
+495 KDGEAT

-508 EPENRVYEGDNNNT
+508 EPENRVYQDDDSNA
-522 ALQGAGSYMIFRN
+522 ALQGGGSYMIFRN
-535 TSGLS
+535 TSNLS

-569 TAVSQNMFT
+569 TTVSRGMFT
-578 VLSDEEKADTK
+578 QLTDEEKGATK
-589 MYAFLDGWGDGS
+589 MYAYLDGWGDQN
-601 YQISDLIDANDYDA
+601 YQISDLVNKDDYDA
-615 RPTESSVEFG
+615 RPTESSVVFSVE
-625 ADNGTKTI
+625 NGTKTI

-644 DTRGDGDDK
+644 DTRGDGDEK

-666 ESSVIATLTP
+666 GSSVITALTP

-728 RQGEKKDGGAGN
+728 RQGEKADGGTGN

>member
-1 MEKAK
+1 MKKNALKAL
-6 NNSLKGMSH
+6 SFGS
-15 GALRAKLLSTVAMLL
+15 LRAKLLSTVAMLL

-62 GALEIALRS
+62 GALEIALRT

-78 GDFDENATEDS
+78 GDFDENATGDS
-89 DIDANNTWGNLV
+89 DVDANNTWGNLV
-101 NLDDGKYGLN
+101 NLGDAKYGLN
-111 QITLLPSRLFIEEGG
+111 QITLLPSRLFIEEAGTVG
-126 LADGVK
+126 GVK
-132 TFRVNEVLLKTPIYG
+132 AFSVNELLLKTPIYG

-158 STTSLVYNAQKASF
+158 STANLVYNAQKASF
-172 DTAGIGV
+172 DTEGIGV

-209 RTTASNA
+209 RTTASNT
-216 LNRNG
+216 LNQNG

-231 ALEKKASGFAVE
+231 ALEKKTDGFAVK
-243 DLQALLDLAKGLQAS
+243 DLQALLELAKGLQAS
-258 LKNIETALRC
+258 LKNIETALRYVF
-268 AFTGYLMSE
+268 AGYLMSD
-277 ASGADAVTAENYQT
+277 ASGDTVTAENYQT
-291 VVADIQSKPLSELLT
+291 LVAEVQTKPLNELLNT
-306 AYSRITSFIPG
+306 YGVITSLVPG
-317 MDGYVNEL
+317 IDGYVNAL
-325 LSDQTKVDKA
+325 LGDQTKVDKA
-335 VTDCEVLVGKGTNA
+335 VRDCANLVGKGTAA
-349 TWDEIN
+349 TWTEIN
-355 SAMRPLVDYT
+355 SAMSPLVDYT

-375 ELEQMVKDGNYDELF
+375 ELEQLVAAGNYSEIF
-390 SLVSAGGLT
+390 ALVSAGGLT
-399 LYVPSESGV
+399 LYVPSGSGV

-422 VKVDHV
+422 VTVDHV
-428 SAKVGSQQ
+428 SASLGGQT
-436 LTLNNVEVT
+436 LTLDNVDVT
-445 MRTATTEQPVY
+445 MRTETGEQPVY

-461 NILNRATVRDA
+461 NALNRATVRAA
-472 DGSSAITDFY
+472 DGSAAITDFY

-495 KDGAAT
+495 KDGEAT

-508 EPENRVYEGDNNNT
+508 EPENRVYQDDDSNA
-522 ALQGAGSYMIFRN
+522 ALQGGGSYMIFRN
-535 TSGLS
+535 TSNLS

-569 TAVSQNMFT
+569 TTVSRGMFT
-578 VLSDEEKADTK
+578 QLTDEEKGATK
-589 MYAFLDGWGDGS
+589 MYAYLDGWGEQN
-601 YQISDLIDANDYDA
+601 YQISDLVNKDDYDA
-615 RPTESSVEFG
+615 RPTESSVVFSVE
-625 ADNGTKTI
+625 NGTKTI

-644 DTRGDGDDK
+644 DTRGDGDEK

-666 ESSVIATLTP
+666 GSSVITALTP

-728 RQGEKKDGGAGN
+728 RQGEKADGGTGN

>member
-1 MEKAK
+1 MKKNALKAL
-6 NNSLKGMSH
+6 SFGS
-15 GALRAKLLSTVAMLL
+15 LRAKLLSTVAMLL

-62 GALEIALRS
+62 GALEIALRT

-78 GDFDENATEDS
+78 GDFDENATGDS
-89 DIDANNTWGNLV
+89 DVDANNTWGNLV
-101 NLDDGKYGLN
+101 NLGDAKYGLN
-111 QITLLPSRLFIEEGG
+111 QITLLPSRLFIEEAGTVG
-126 LADGVK
+126 GVK
-132 TFRVNEVLLKTPIYG
+132 AFSVNELLLKTPIYG

-158 STTSLVYNAQKASF
+158 STANLVYNAQKASF
-172 DTAGIGV
+172 DTEGIGV

-209 RTTASNA
+209 RTTASNT
-216 LNRNG
+216 LNQNG

-231 ALEKKASGFAVE
+231 ALEKKTDGFAVK
-243 DLQALLDLAKGLQAS
+243 DLQALLELAKGLQAS
-258 LKNIETALRC
+258 LKNIETALRYVF
-268 AFTGYLMSE
+268 AGYLMSD
-277 ASGADAVTAENYQT
+277 ASGDTVTAENYQT
-291 VVADIQSKPLSELLT
+291 LVAEVQTKPLNELLNT
-306 AYSRITSFIPG
+306 YGVITSLVPG
-317 MDGYVNEL
+317 IDGYVNAL
-325 LSDQTKVDKA
+325 LGDQTKVDKA
-335 VTDCEVLVGKGTNA
+335 VRDCANLVGKGTAA
-349 TWDEIN
+349 TWTEIN
-355 SAMRPLVDYT
+355 SAMSPLVDYT

-375 ELEQMVKDGNYDELF
+375 ELEQLVAAGNYSEIF
-390 SLVSAGGLT
+390 ALVSAGGLT
-399 LYVPSESGV
+399 LYVPSGSGV

-422 VKVDHV
+422 VTVDHV
-428 SAKVGSQQ
+428 SASLGGQT
-436 LTLNNVEVT
+436 LTLDNVDVT
-445 MRTATTEQPVY
+445 MRTETGEQPVY

-461 NILNRATVRDA
+461 NALNRATVRAA
-472 DGSSAITDFY
+472 DGSAAITDFY

-495 KDGAAT
+495 KDGEAT

-508 EPENRVYEGDNNNT
+508 EPENRVYQDDDSNA
-522 ALQGAGSYMIFRN
+522 ALQGGGSYMIFRN
-535 TSGLS
+535 TSNLS

-569 TAVSQNMFT
+569 TTVSRGMFT
-578 VLSDEEKADTK
+578 QLTDEEKGATK
-589 MYAFLDGWGDGS
+589 MYAYLDGWGDQN
-601 YQISDLIDANDYDA
+601 YQISDLVNKDDYDA
-615 RPTESSVEFG
+615 RPTESSVVFSVE
-625 ADNGTKTI
+625 NGTKTI

-644 DTRGDGDDK
+644 DTRGDGDEK

-666 ESSVIATLTP
+666 GSSVITALTP

-728 RQGEKKDGGAGN
+728 RQGEKADGGTGN

>member
-1 MEKAK
+1 MRMMKREP
-6 NNSLKGMSH
+6 LKGMSR

-62 GALEIALRS
+62 GALEIALRT

-78 GDFDENATEDS
+78 GDFDENATGDS
-89 DIDANNTWGNLV
+89 DVDANNTWGNLV
-101 NLDDGKYGLN
+101 NLGDAKYGLN
-111 QITLLPSRLFIEEGG
+111 QITLLPSRLFIEEAGTVG
-126 LADGVK
+126 GVK
-132 TFRVNEVLLKTPIYG
+132 AFSVNELLLKTPIYG

-158 STTSLVYNAQKASF
+158 STANLVYNAQKASF
-172 DTAGIGV
+172 DTEGIGV

-209 RTTASNA
+209 RTTASNT
-216 LNRNG
+216 LNQNG

-231 ALEKKASGFAVE
+231 ALEKKTDGFAVK
-243 DLQALLDLAKGLQAS
+243 DLQALLELAKGLQAS
-258 LKNIETALRC
+258 LKNIETALRYVF
-268 AFTGYLMSE
+268 AGYLMSD
-277 ASGADAVTAENYQT
+277 ASGDTVTAENYQT
-291 VVADIQSKPLSELLT
+291 LVAEVQTKPLNELLNT
-306 AYSRITSFIPG
+306 YGVITSLVPG
-317 MDGYVNEL
+317 IDGYVNAL
-325 LSDQTKVDKA
+325 LGDQTKVDKA
-335 VTDCEVLVGKGTNA
+335 VRDCANLVGKGTAA
-349 TWDEIN
+349 TWTEIN
-355 SAMRPLVDYT
+355 SAMSPLVDYT

-375 ELEQMVKDGNYDELF
+375 ELEQLVAAGNYSEIF
-390 SLVSAGGLT
+390 ALVSAGGLT
-399 LYVPSESGV
+399 LYVPSGSGV

-422 VKVDHV
+422 VTVDHV
-428 SAKVGSQQ
+428 SASLGGQT
-436 LTLNNVEVT
+436 LTLDNVDVT
-445 MRTATTEQPVY
+445 MRTETGEQPVY

-461 NILNRATVRDA
+461 NALNRATVRAA
-472 DGSSAITDFY
+472 DGSAAITDFY

-495 KDGAAT
+495 KDGEAT

-508 EPENRVYEGDNNNT
+508 EPENRVYQDDDSNA
-522 ALQGAGSYMIFRN
+522 ALQGGGSYMIFRN
-535 TSGLS
+535 TSNLS

-569 TAVSQNMFT
+569 TTVSRGMFT
-578 VLSDEEKADTK
+578 QLTDEEKGATK
-589 MYAFLDGWGDGS
+589 MYVYLDGWGDQN
-601 YQISDLIDANDYDA
+601 YQISDLVNKDDYDA
-615 RPTESSVEFG
+615 RPTESSVVFSVE
-625 ADNGTKTI
+625 NGTKTI

-644 DTRGDGDDK
+644 DTRGDGDEK

-666 ESSVIATLTP
+666 GSSVITALTP

-728 RQGEKKDGGAGN
+728 RQGEKADGGTGN

>member
-1 MEKAK
+1 MKKAK

-89 DIDANNTWGNLV
+89 AIDANNTWGNLV
-101 NLDDGKYGLN
+101 NLDDAKYGLN

-132 TFRVNEVLLKTPIYG
+132 TFRVNQVLLKTPIYG

-158 STTSLVYNAQKASF
+158 STTSLVYNEQKASF

-216 LNRNG
+216 LNQNG

-231 ALEKKASGFAVE
+231 ALEKKTSGFAVA

-258 LKNIETALRC
+258 LKNIETALRYV
-268 AFTGYLMSE
+268 FTGYLMSE
-277 ASGADAVTAENYQT
+277 ASGNTVTADNYQT

-306 AYSRITSFIPG
+306 AYSGITSFIPG

-335 VTDCEVLVGKGTNA
+335 VTDCETLVGKGTDA
-349 TWDEIN
+349 TWGEIN
-355 SAMRPLVDYT
+355 SAMSPLVDYT

-375 ELEQMVKDGNYDELF
+375 ELEQMVAAGNYDEIF

-428 SAKVGSQQ
+428 SATLGGQQ

-461 NILNRATVRDA
+461 NILNRATVRA
-472 DGSSAITDFY
+472 ANGSSAITDFY

-508 EPENRVYEGDNNNT
+508 EPENRVYEGDNNNA

-558 ENNLLGIAALD
+558 DNNLLGIAALD
-569 TAVSQNMFT
+569 TAVSQDMFT
-578 VLSDEEKADTK
+578 ELSDEEKADTK
-589 MYAFLDGWGDGS
+589 MYAFLDGWKDGN
-601 YQISDLIDANDYDA
+601 YQISDLIDASDYNA

-625 ADNGTKTI
+625 TDNGTKTI

-644 DTRGDGDDK
+644 DTRGDGEDK

-666 ESSVIATLTP
+666 ESSVITTLTP

-728 RQGEKKDGGAGN
+728 RQGEKEDGGAGN

>member
-1 MEKAK
+1 MKKNALKAL
-6 NNSLKGMSH
+6 SFGS
-15 GALRAKLLSTVAMLL
+15 LRAKLLSTVAMLL

-62 GALEIALRS
+62 GALEIALRT

-78 GDFDENATEDS
+78 GDFDENATGDS
-89 DIDANNTWGNLV
+89 DVDANNTWGNLV
-101 NLDDGKYGLN
+101 NLGDAKYGLN
-111 QITLLPSRLFIEEGG
+111 QITLLPSRLFIEEAGTVG
-126 LADGVK
+126 GVK
-132 TFRVNEVLLKTPIYG
+132 AFSVNELLLKTPIYG

-158 STTSLVYNAQKASF
+158 STANLVYNAQKASF
-172 DTAGIGV
+172 DTEGIGV

-209 RTTASNA
+209 RTTASNT
-216 LNRNG
+216 LNQNG

-231 ALEKKASGFAVE
+231 ALEKKTDGFAVK
-243 DLQALLDLAKGLQAS
+243 DLQALLELAKGLQAS
-258 LKNIETALRC
+258 LKNIETALRYVF
-268 AFTGYLMSE
+268 AGYLMSD
-277 ASGADAVTAENYQT
+277 ASGDTVTAENYQT
-291 VVADIQSKPLSELLT
+291 LVAEVQTKPLNELLNT
-306 AYSRITSFIPG
+306 YGVITSLVPG
-317 MDGYVNEL
+317 IDGYVNAL
-325 LSDQTKVDKA
+325 LGDQTKVDKA
-335 VTDCEVLVGKGTNA
+335 VRDCANLVGKGTAA
-349 TWDEIN
+349 TWTEIN
-355 SAMRPLVDYT
+355 SAMSPLVDYT

-375 ELEQMVKDGNYDELF
+375 ELEQLVAAGNYSEIF
-390 SLVSAGGLT
+390 ALVSAGGLT
-399 LYVPSESGV
+399 LYVPSGSGV

-422 VKVDHV
+422 VTVDHV
-428 SAKVGSQQ
+428 SASLGGQT
-436 LTLNNVEVT
+436 LTLDNVDVT
-445 MRTATTEQPVY
+445 MRTETGEQPVY

-461 NILNRATVRDA
+461 NALNRATVRAA
-472 DGSSAITDFY
+472 DGSAAITDFY

-495 KDGAAT
+495 KDGEAT

-508 EPENRVYEGDNNNT
+508 EPENRVYQDDDSNA
-522 ALQGAGSYMIFRN
+522 ALQGGGSYMIFRN
-535 TSGLS
+535 TSNLS

-569 TAVSQNMFT
+569 TTVSRGMFT
-578 VLSDEEKADTK
+578 QLTDEEKGATK
-589 MYAFLDGWGDGS
+589 MYAYLDGWGDQN
-601 YQISDLIDANDYDA
+601 YQISDLVNKDDYDA
-615 RPTESSVEFG
+615 RPTESSVVFSVE
-625 ADNGTKTI
+625 NGTKTI

-644 DTRGDGDDK
+644 DTRGDGDEK

-666 ESSVIATLTP
+666 GSSVITALTP

-728 RQGEKKDGGAGN
+728 RQGEKADGVTGN

>member
-1 MEKAK
+1 MKK
-6 NNSLKGMSH
+6 NTLKGMSF
-15 GALRAKLLSTVAMLL
+15 GSLRAKLMSTVAMLL

-62 GALEIALRS
+62 GALEIALRT

-78 GDFDENATEDS
+78 GDFDENATGDS

-101 NLDDGKYGLN
+101 NLGDVRYGLK
-111 QITLLPSRLFIEEGG
+111 QITLLPSRLYIQEQGTD
-126 LADGVK
+126 DGAK
-132 TFRVNEVLLKTPIYG
+132 TYKVNPLLLKTPIYG

-158 STTSLVYNAQKASF
+158 KTANYVYNAQKAAF
-172 DTAGIGV
+172 DTKGIGV
-179 RAVGTAADM
+179 RAVGTAANM
-188 SVYQLGMNAAK
+188 SVFQLGMNSAK

-209 RTTASNA
+209 RTAASNT

-231 ALEKKASGFAVE
+231 ALEKKESGFAE
-243 DLQALLDLAKGLQAS
+243 KDLQALLELAQGLQTS
-258 LKNIETALRC
+258 LGNIEMALRYVF
-268 AFTGYLMSE
+268 AGYLMSAACDKVE
-277 ASGADAVTAENYQT
+277 VTADNYQAL
-291 VVADIQSKPLSELLT
+291 VESIQTAPLDTLLT
-306 AYSRITSFIPG
+306 TYGGITDIVPDMG
-317 MDGYVNEL
+317 KYIATMTADKA
-325 LSDQTKVDKA
+325 KVDRA
-335 VTDCEVLVGKGTNA
+335 VTDCEALVQKGESA
-349 TWDEIN
+349 TWSEIY
-355 SAMRPLVDYT
+355 SAMTPLVDYN
-365 KMKLGDKSVP
+365 KMTLAGKSVA
-375 ELEQMVKDGNYDELF
+375 ELEEMVRKGDYDGIFKLI
-390 SLVSAGGLT
+390 SAGGLT
-399 LYVPSESGV
+399 LTVPSGSGV

-417 DYTAK
+417 NYTANVTVDK
-422 VKVDHV
+422 V
-428 SAKVGSQQ
+428 AATVGGNTIS
-436 LTLNNVEVT
+436 LENVEVT
-445 MRTATTEQPVY
+445 MRTATTAQPVY

-461 NILNRATVRDA
+461 NILNRTAVRAA
-472 DGSSAITDFY
+472 DGSTALTDFY
-482 GYAIDLAFRTNAT
+482 GYAIDLAFRTNAA
-495 KDGAAT
+495 KDGEAV
-501 SSLLLQT
+501 SHLQLQT
-508 EPENRVYEGDNNNT
+508 EPENRVYEGDGENA
-522 ALQGAGSYMIFRN
+522 ALQGGGSYMLFRK
-535 TSGLS
+535 TSSLS

-569 TAVSQNMFT
+569 TTVSQSMFT
-578 VLSDEEKADTK
+578 QLSDEEKGETK
-589 MYAFLDGWGDGS
+589 MFAYLDGWGDHN
-601 YQISDLIDANDYDA
+601 YQISDMVDVNDYNA
-615 RPTESSVEFG
+615 RPTESSVVFSV
-625 ADNGTKTI
+625 DNGTKTI

-644 DTRGDGDDK
+644 DTRGEDGEK

-666 ESSVIATLTP
+666 ESSVITTLTP

-728 RQGEKKDGGAGN
+728 RQGEKADGGTGN

>member
-1 MEKAK
+1 MKKNALKAL
-6 NNSLKGMSH
+6 SFGS
-15 GALRAKLLSTVAMLL
+15 LRAKLLSTVAMLL

-62 GALEIALRS
+62 GALEIALRT
-71 GENGDVY
+71 GEKGDVY

-101 NLDDGKYGLN
+101 NLGDAKYGLDK
-111 QITLLPSRLFIEEGG
+111 ITLLPSRLFIEEAGTTV
-126 LADGVK
+126 DGVK
-132 TFRVNEVLLKTPIYG
+132 AFSVNKLLLKTPIYG
-147 EDGRVKGLDKE
+147 EDGRVTGLDKE
-158 STTSLVYNAQKASF
+158 STANLVYNEQKGSF
-172 DTAGIGV
+172 DTEGIGV

-209 RTTASNA
+209 RTTASNT
-216 LNRNG
+216 LNQNG

-231 ALEKKASGFAVE
+231 ALEKKTSGFAVA
-243 DLQALLDLAKGLQAS
+243 DLQALLELAKGLQAS
-258 LKNIETALRC
+258 LKNIETALRYVF
-268 AFTGYLMSE
+268 AGYLMSN
-277 ASGADAVTAENYQT
+277 ASGDVVTAENYQT
-291 VVADIQSKPLSELLT
+291 LVAEVQTKPLNELLT
-306 AYSRITSFIPG
+306 EYNEITSFVTD

-325 LSDQTKVDKA
+325 LNDQTKVDKA
-335 VTDCEVLVGKGTNA
+335 VADCEALVEKGTAA
-349 TWDEIN
+349 TWTEIN
-355 SAMRPLVDYT
+355 SAMSPLVDYT
-365 KMKLGDKSVP
+365 KMKLGDKTVP
-375 ELEQMVKDGNYDELF
+375 ELEKMVADGNYDEIL

-422 VKVDHV
+422 VKVDQV
-428 SAKVGSQQ
+428 SAPVGGKTVT
-436 LTLNNVEVT
+436 LTDVDVT
-445 MRTATTEQPVY
+445 MRTETEEQPVY

-461 NILNRATVRDA
+461 NALNRATVRAA

-495 KDGAAT
+495 KDGETT

-508 EPENRVYEGDNNNT
+508 EPENRVYQNDDSNA
-522 ALQGAGSYMIFRN
+522 ALQGGGSYMIFRN
-535 TSGLS
+535 TSNLS

-548 SGIRVVFIDG
+548 GGIRVVFIDG

-569 TAVSQNMFT
+569 TTVSQSMFT
-578 VLSDEEKADTK
+578 ELTDEEKSETK
-589 MYAFLDGWGDGS
+589 MYAYLDGWGDHN
-601 YQISDLIDANDYDA
+601 YQISDMVDVNDYNA
-615 RPTESSVEFG
+615 RPTESSVVFG
-625 ADNGTKTI
+625 LDNGTKTI

-644 DTRGDGDDK
+644 DTRGEGEEK
-653 HLTGGISLAKTHR
+653 HQTGGISLAKNHR
-666 ESSVIATLTP
+666 ENSVITTLTP

-728 RQGEKKDGGAGN
+728 RQGEKANSGAGN

>member
-1 MEKAK
+1 MKKNALKAL
-6 NNSLKGMSH
+6 SFSS
-15 GALRAKLLSTVAMLL
+15 LRAKLLSTVAMLL

-62 GALEIALRS
+62 GALEIALRT

-78 GDFDENATEDS
+78 GDFDENATGDG

-101 NLDDGKYGLN
+101 NLGDAKYGLN
-111 QITLLPSRLFIEEGG
+111 QITLLPSRLFIEEAGIV
-126 LADGVK
+126 DGVK
-132 TFRVNEVLLKTPIYG
+132 AFSVNKLLLKTPIYG

-158 STTSLVYNAQKASF
+158 STANLVYNAQKASF
-172 DTAGIGV
+172 DTEGIGV

-209 RTTASNA
+209 RTTASNT
-216 LNRNG
+216 LNQNG

-231 ALEKKASGFAVE
+231 ALEKKTDGFAE
-243 DLQALLDLAKGLQAS
+243 KDLQALLELAKGLQAS
-258 LKNIETALRC
+258 LKNIETALRYVF
-268 AFTGYLMSE
+268 AGYLMSD
-277 ASGADAVTAENYQT
+277 ASGDTVTAENYQT
-291 VVADIQSKPLSELLT
+291 LVAEVQTKPLNELLNT
-306 AYSRITSFIPG
+306 YSGITNLIEN
-317 MDGYVNEL
+317 MDSYVNDL

-335 VTDCEVLVGKGTNA
+335 VADCGILVEKGTAA
-349 TWDEIN
+349 TWTEIN
-355 SAMRPLVDYT
+355 SAMKPLVDYT
-365 KMKLGDKSVP
+365 QMRLGDKTVP
-375 ELEQMVKDGNYDELF
+375 ELEQLVAAGNYSEILA
-390 SLVSAGGLT
+390 LVSAGGLT
-399 LYVPSESGV
+399 LYVPSGSGV

-422 VKVDHV
+422 VTVDHV
-428 SAKVGSQQ
+428 SASLGGQT
-436 LTLNNVEVT
+436 LTLDNVDVT
-445 MRTATTEQPVY
+445 MRTETEQQPVY

-461 NILNRATVRDA
+461 NALNRATVRAA

-495 KDGAAT
+495 KDGEAT

-508 EPENRVYEGDNNNT
+508 EPENRVYQDDKSNA
-522 ALQGAGSYMIFRN
+522 ALQGGGSYMIFRN
-535 TSGLS
+535 TSNLS

-569 TAVSQNMFT
+569 TTVSQNMFT
-578 VLSDEEKADTK
+578 ELPDAEKGETK
-589 MYAFLDGWGDGS
+589 MFAYLDGWGDQN
-601 YQISDLIDANDYDA
+601 YQISDLVDVNDYNA
-615 RPTESSVEFG
+615 RPTESSVVFSV
-625 ADNGTKTI
+625 DNGTKTI

-644 DTRGDGDDK
+644 DTRGEGEET
-653 HLTGGISLAKTHR
+653 HPTGGISLAKTHR
-666 ESSVIATLTP
+666 ESRVITTLTP

-728 RQGEKKDGGAGN
+728 RQGEKADGGTGN

>member
-1 MEKAK
+1 MKKNALKAL
-6 NNSLKGMSH
+6 SFGS
-15 GALRAKLLSTVAMLL
+15 LRAKLLSTVAMLL

-62 GALEIALRS
+62 GALEIALRT

-78 GDFDENATEDS
+78 GDFDENATGDS
-89 DIDANNTWGNLV
+89 DVDANNTWGNLV
-101 NLDDGKYGLN
+101 NLGDAKYGLN
-111 QITLLPSRLFIEEGG
+111 QITLLPSRLFIEEAGTVG
-126 LADGVK
+126 GVK
-132 TFRVNEVLLKTPIYG
+132 AFSVNELLLKTPIYG

-158 STTSLVYNAQKASF
+158 STANLVYNAQKASF
-172 DTAGIGV
+172 DTEGIGV

-209 RTTASNA
+209 RTTASNT
-216 LNRNG
+216 LNQNG

-231 ALEKKASGFAVE
+231 ALEKKTDGFAVK
-243 DLQALLDLAKGLQAS
+243 DLQALLELAKGLQAS
-258 LKNIETALRC
+258 LKNIETALRYVF
-268 AFTGYLMSE
+268 AGYLMSD
-277 ASGADAVTAENYQT
+277 ASGDTVTAENYQT
-291 VVADIQSKPLSELLT
+291 LVAEVQTKPLNELLNT
-306 AYSRITSFIPG
+306 YGVITSLVPG
-317 MDGYVNEL
+317 IDGYVNAL
-325 LSDQTKVDKA
+325 LGDQTKVDKA
-335 VTDCEVLVGKGTNA
+335 VRDCANLVGKGTAA
-349 TWDEIN
+349 TWTEIN
-355 SAMRPLVDYT
+355 SAMSPLVDYT

-375 ELEQMVKDGNYDELF
+375 ELEQLVAAGNYSEIF
-390 SLVSAGGLT
+390 ALVPAGGLT
-399 LYVPSESGV
+399 LYVPSGSGV

-422 VKVDHV
+422 VTVDHV
-428 SAKVGSQQ
+428 SASLGGQT
-436 LTLNNVEVT
+436 LTLDNVDVT
-445 MRTATTEQPVY
+445 MRTETGEQPVY

-461 NILNRATVRDA
+461 NALNRATVRAA
-472 DGSSAITDFY
+472 DGSAAITDFY

-495 KDGAAT
+495 KDGEAT

-508 EPENRVYEGDNNNT
+508 EPENRVYQDDDSNA
-522 ALQGAGSYMIFRN
+522 ALQGGGSYMIFRN
-535 TSGLS
+535 TSNLS

-569 TAVSQNMFT
+569 TTVSRGMFT
-578 VLSDEEKADTK
+578 QLTDEEKGATK
-589 MYAFLDGWGDGS
+589 MYAYLDGWGDQN
-601 YQISDLIDANDYDA
+601 YQISDLVNKDDYDA
-615 RPTESSVEFG
+615 RPTESSVVFSVE
-625 ADNGTKTI
+625 NGTKTI

-644 DTRGDGDDK
+644 DTRGDGDEK

-666 ESSVIATLTP
+666 GSSVITALTP

-728 RQGEKKDGGAGN
+728 RQGEKADGGTGN

>member
-1 MEKAK
+1 MKKNALKAL
-6 NNSLKGMSH
+6 SFGS
-15 GALRAKLLSTVAMLL
+15 LRAKLLSTVAMLL

-62 GALEIALRS
+62 GALEIALRT

-78 GDFDENATEDS
+78 GDFDENATGDS

-101 NLDDGKYGLN
+101 NLGDAKYGLN
-111 QITLLPSRLFIEEGG
+111 QITLLPSRLFIEEAGTTV
-126 LADGVK
+126 DGVK
-132 TFRVNEVLLKTPIYG
+132 AFSVNKLLLKTPIYG

-158 STTSLVYNAQKASF
+158 STANLVYNAQKASF
-172 DTAGIGV
+172 DTEGIGV

-209 RTTASNA
+209 RTTASNT
-216 LNRNG
+216 LNQNG

-231 ALEKKASGFAVE
+231 ALEKKTDGFAVK
-243 DLQALLDLAKGLQAS
+243 DLQALLELAKGLQAS
-258 LKNIETALRC
+258 LKNIETALRYVF
-268 AFTGYLMSE
+268 AGYLMSD
-277 ASGADAVTAENYQT
+277 ASGDTVTAENYQT
-291 VVADIQSKPLSELLT
+291 LVAEVQTKPLNELLNT
-306 AYSRITSFIPG
+306 YGVITSLVPG
-317 MDGYVNEL
+317 MDGYVNAL
-325 LSDQTKVDKA
+325 LGDQTKVDKA
-335 VTDCEVLVGKGTNA
+335 VADCGTLVEKGTAA
-349 TWDEIN
+349 TWTEIN
-355 SAMRPLVDYT
+355 SAMSPLVDYT

-375 ELEQMVKDGNYDELF
+375 ELEAMVAANEYDKILA
-390 SLVSAGGLT
+390 LISAGGLT
-399 LYVPSESGV
+399 LYVPSGSGV

-422 VKVDHV
+422 VKVDQV
-428 SAKVGSQQ
+428 SATVGGKP
-436 LTLNNVEVT
+436 LTLNDVDVT
-445 MRTATTEQPVY
+445 MRTQTEEQQVY

-461 NILNRATVRDA
+461 NALNRATVRAA

-495 KDGAAT
+495 KDGEAT

-508 EPENRVYEGDNNNT
+508 EPENRVYQDDDSNA
-522 ALQGAGSYMIFRN
+522 ALQGGGSYMIFRN
-535 TSGLS
+535 TSNLS

-569 TAVSQNMFT
+569 TTVSQSMFT
-578 VLSDEEKADTK
+578 ELTNEEKAETK
-589 MYAFLDGWGDGS
+589 MFAYLDGWGDQN
-601 YQISDLIDANDYDA
+601 YQISDMVDVNNYNA
-615 RPTESSVEFG
+615 RPTESSVVFNVE
-625 ADNGTKTI
+625 NGTKTI

-644 DTRGDGDDK
+644 DTRGDGDEK

-666 ESSVIATLTP
+666 ESSVITTLTP

-728 RQGEKKDGGAGN
+728 RQGEKADGRTGN